1 MDSLYRHWGK
11 ASPVDRISVEMS
23 RYFWYLDAS
32 KAERELGF
40 RSRDPGDTLYET
52 VAYLREH
59 FLGNEAFR
67 AGVS

>member
-1 MDSLYRHWGK
+1 LGK
-11 ASPVDRISVEMS
+11 TSPVDRISVEMS

-59 FLGNEAFR
+59 FLGGNAFR
-67 AGVS
+67 ARVC